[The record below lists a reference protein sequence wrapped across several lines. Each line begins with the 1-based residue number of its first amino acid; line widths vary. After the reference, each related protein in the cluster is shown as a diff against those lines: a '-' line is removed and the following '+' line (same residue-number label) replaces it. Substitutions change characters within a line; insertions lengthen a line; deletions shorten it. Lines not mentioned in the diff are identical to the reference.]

1 MNYNNILEI
10 VSKILYYVVLVILAI
25 LFIYVIYSLLIGGTQ
40 NYSPS
45 LHTMPSNLGLPSVMY
60 Y

>member
-1 MNYNNILEI
+1 MNYNNFLEI
-10 VSKILYYVVLVILAI
+10 VLKIIYYMTLAILVI
-25 LFIYVIYSLLIGGTQ
+25 LFIYVIYLLLIDGIQ

>member
-25 LFIYVIYSLLIGGTQ
+25 LFIYVIYLLLIDGIQ